1 MINYTRAVST
11 YIRFEVMNKTII
23 IIIVIENPI
32 YGTYVSMIII
42 DNRSN
47 FSP

>member
-11 YIRFEVMNKTII
+11 YIWFEVMNKTII
-23 IIIVIENPI
+23 IIVIENLI